1 METIDIIMLIGLVL
15 MITALVLMYKCVRG
29 KACHRRI
36 ERLADSVASDKEY
49 IDFLV
54 KRFGCLFEE
63 MSADHGKES
72 VLKEH
77 AARLQELV
85 EELECQQYGL
95 EADNRSM
102 TDINNELKRGNAE
115 LVQSAS
121 RLRDEISCNEQT
133 IRDMEKHIDS
143 LKKIRE
149 GLEIALNN
157 LPAEEV
163 HYLSEPVFSL
173 GVTPSIRSHLE
184 AHGILYIGD
193 LIHLD
198 DSYIMEIWGVG
209 PITLE
214 KIKNKLN
221 ENGVRFGMD
230 VIRVGNHWYCRKQEL
245 TTD

>member
-29 KACHRRI
+29 KACHRRM

-54 KRFGCLFEE
+54 KRFGYLFEE
-63 MSADHGKES
+63 MSAAHGKES
-72 VLKEH
+72 ILKEH

-85 EELECQQYGL
+85 EELEYQRNEL

-102 TDINNELKRGNAE
+102 RDINSELKQGNAE
-115 LVQSAS
+115 LVQKST

-133 IRDMEKHIDS
+133 IRDMGKYIDS

-157 LPAEEV
+157 MPAEEV

-173 GVTPSIRSHLE
+173 GITPTLRSHLE
-184 AHGILYIGD
+184 THGILYIGD

-198 DSYIMEIWGVG
+198 ESYLMDIWGVG
-209 PITLE
+209 PVTLE
-214 KIKNKLN
+214 KIKTKLN
-221 ENGVRFGMD
+221 ENGVWFGMD
-230 VIRVGNHWYCRKQEL
+230 VIRVGNHWYHRKQEL
-245 TTD
+245 TMD

>member
-1 METIDIIMLIGLVL
+1 METIDIIMLVGLVL
-15 MITALVLMYKCVRG
+15 MITALVLMYKCARG
-29 KACHRRI
+29 KSCRRKM
-36 ERLADSVASDKEY
+36 ERIADSVASDKED

-54 KRFGCLFEE
+54 KRFGYLFEE

-72 VLKEH
+72 ILKEH

-85 EELECQQYGL
+85 EELEYQRNEL

-102 TDINNELKRGNAE
+102 RDINSELKRGNAE
-115 LVQSAS
+115 LVQKST

-133 IRDMEKHIDS
+133 IRDMGKYIDS

-157 LPAEEV
+157 MPAEEV

-173 GVTPSIRSHLE
+173 GITPSIRSHLE
-184 AHGILYIGD
+184 THGILYIRD

-198 DSYIMEIWGVG
+198 ESYLMDIWGVG
-209 PITLE
+209 PVTLE
-214 KIKNKLN
+214 KIKTKLN
-221 ENGVRFGMD
+221 ENGVWFGMD
-230 VIRVGNHWYCRKQEL
+230 VIRVDNHWYRRKQEL
-245 TTD
+245 TMD